1 MIINRF
7 SDRTKILYAFA
18 IAWAIIGVL
27 IVALLNLSPWI
38 LGIPLIIL
46 LIPTF
51 IFTVSDI
58 FY

>member
-1 MIINRF
+1 MVINRF
-7 SDRTKILYAFA
+7 SDKTKILYAFT
-18 IAWAIIGVL
+18 IAWAIIGVV

-38 LGIPLIIL
+38 LGIPLLIL

-51 IFTVSDI
+51 VFTVSDI

>member
-7 SDRTKILYAFA
+7 SDKTKILYAFA
-18 IAWAIIGVL
+18 IAWAITGAL
-27 IVALLNLSPWI
+27 LVALLNLSPWI